1 MAATEPL
8 LRVVVADAGPILHLD
23 ELGCLD
29 VLNDFAEVLIPPA
42 VWEEIAR
49 HRPAALKGSLVLK
62 KIPVTSEPDERLKNL
77 GQRFAL
83 HRGEMQALQL
93 AVERQAQ
100 LFLSAAAAAARVAAE
115 ELGCKLHGTIGLILR
130 SVRCGRRTLANAIS
144 LLEAIPTRSTLHL
157 KPSLL
162 AQVIQLARQENG
174 PPQSPSG
181 ELAQ

>member
-49 HRPAALKGSLVLK
+49 HRPAALKASPVLK

-100 LFLSAAAAAARVAAE
+100 LFLTDDGAARVAAQ